1 MQQKIVVS
9 LVLMN
14 RHINQS
20 RCGKYIMSVELY
32 VWYYKKGSILLR
44 RGISKVK
51 AKDTY
56 VLNSRYIKVQHHTL
70 WYYPGKESRYPR
82 PYILKEPNSVSHKKR
97 LFSATGIWK
106 AKAKG
111 THVLNTTHIK
121 VQHYPMTFT
130 SWSVETLYFWRVD
143 MS

>member
-70 WYYPGKESRYPR
+70 
-82 PYILKEPNSVSHKKR
+82 
-97 LFSATGIWK
+97 
-106 AKAKG
+106 
-111 THVLNTTHIK
+111 
-121 VQHYPMTFT
+121 
-130 SWSVETLYFWRVD
+130 
-143 MS
+143 